1 MTKALEDPIGSGR
14 FVSESQGARETAD
27 QQPFM
32 TMKERKRYNKWR
44 LRILISVILGYAAY
58 YLCRQ
63 NFSMIMPAFMAE
75 FGYSKTELGLMLTAS
90 SVVYGIGKFVNGY
103 ISDKSNSRYFMP
115 FGLFCSALVTF
126 ALGFSST
133 LLCLGCFW
141 VLNNWFQSMGW
152 PPVARML
159 THWFAPK
166 ELGTKWALG
175 AASHQVG
182 GAITIVFSGYLV
194 ANFGW
199 RSAFFIPGVMAASVA
214 IWLVGRLRE
223 SPKEV
228 GLPPVEAYKGQE
240 DFKEDAEESHLPTI
254 EIIKRVF
261 VNKKMWYVCFAN
273 MCLYIV
279 RLGIIYWAPLFL
291 TEYKGYTLTEAGWQ
305 VALYDVIGLAG
316 GFGAGWLSDKVF
328 KGQRGPVGTVYMFA
342 LALAL
347 LMFWKMPADYELFT
361 SIALILVGFFVYG
374 PQVLA
379 GVASADFASKKAIG
393 TANGL
398 VGAFGYIGSGLSG
411 ICVGVLSDLW
421 GWGASFI
428 FFIIAALLGSL
439 FFYLTWNR
447 QPKDAIR

>member
-1 MTKALEDPIGSGR
+1 MTKALENTFGSGSSI
-14 FVSESQGARETAD
+14 SESHDARETAGAK
-27 QQPFM
+27 QPFM

-44 LRILISVILGYAAY
+44 LRILISVIFGYAAY

-90 SVVYGIGKFVNGY
+90 SVVYGVGKFVNGY
-103 ISDKSNSRYFMP
+103 ISDKSNARYFMP
-115 FGLFCSALVTF
+115 LGLFCSAFVTIM
-126 ALGFSST
+126 LGFSET
-133 LLCLGCFW
+133 LLFLGCFW
-141 VLNNWFQSMGW
+141 ILNNWFQSMGW

-199 RSAFFIPGVMAASVA
+199 RTAFFVPGVIAAFIA
-214 IWLVGRLRE
+214 LLLVNRLRE

-228 GLPPVEAYKGQE
+228 GLPLVEAYKGQE
-240 DFKEDAEESHLPTI
+240 DFQEDTSENHLSTV

-261 VNKKMWYVCFAN
+261 INKKMWYVCFAN

-279 RLGIIYWAPLFL
+279 RLGIIYWAPMFL
-291 TEYKGYTLTEAGWQ
+291 TEYKGFALTEAGWQ
-305 VALYDVIGLAG
+305 VAMYDVIGLAG
-316 GFGAGWLSDKVF
+316 GFAAGWISDKIF
-328 KGQRGPVGTVYMFA
+328 HGQRGPVGALFMFA

-347 LMFWKMPADYELFT
+347 LMFWKMPIEYELFS

-379 GVASADFASKKAIG
+379 GVASADIASKKAIG
-393 TANGL
+393 TANGV

-411 ICVGVLSDLW
+411 ICVGVLSDTW

-428 FFIIAALLGSL
+428 FFIGAALLGSL
-439 FFYLTWNR
+439 FFYLTWPR
-447 QPKDAIR
+447 APLK